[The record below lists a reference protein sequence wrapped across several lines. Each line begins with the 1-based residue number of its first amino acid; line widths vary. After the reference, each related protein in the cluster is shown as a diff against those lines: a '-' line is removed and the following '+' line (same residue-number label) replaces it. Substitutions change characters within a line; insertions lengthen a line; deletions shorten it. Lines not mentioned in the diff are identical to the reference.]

1 MYFKAFT
8 SLKQHAVIVLSLSGV
23 KHKRMHAALP
33 LSLHSVSYG
42 AWDDSNSSVCIDKS
56 PELVERHGAVCQT
69 LVVWWR
75 DPIKHACCGQNRS
88 MKYQG
93 HLIFFSVYFRSQES
107 VSCTSQILRRLYS
120 SWQLLTC
127 PLTNEKTITTFSF
140 FRKNKRWTTFNL

>member
-1 MYFKAFT
+1 MYFKALT

-69 LVVWWR
+69 LVV
-75 DPIKHACCGQNRS
+75 
-88 MKYQG
+88 
-93 HLIFFSVYFRSQES
+93 
-107 VSCTSQILRRLYS
+107 
-120 SWQLLTC
+120 
-127 PLTNEKTITTFSF
+127 
-140 FRKNKRWTTFNL
+140 